1 MKRVSIASLG
11 AVCLIAGAAF
21 SSQIPVVANVFEGG
35 AAIAQNAK
43 KGQVQLRLAAAKK
56 VVSKDAQGNRKVS
69 WNGLN
74 NGAQVQPGDVLR
86 YSVTGA
92 NNGNKAVKNLAINQP
107 IPPGMIYV
115 RNSATVNSN
124 AGAKITYSID
134 GGKTYVANPTVQVK
148 SENGQ
153 VETRPAPDTAY
164 THIRWKFGNSVPA
177 QAKVEG
183 TYQVRVR

>member
-1 MKRVSIASLG
+1 MKRISIASLG
-11 AVCLIAGAAF
+11 AVALIAGAAF

-43 KGQVQLRLAAAKK
+43 KSQVQLRLEAAKK
-56 VVSKDAQGNRKVS
+56 VVQKDAQGNPKVS
-69 WNGLN
+69 WQGLN
-74 NGAQVQPGDVLR
+74 DGARVQPGDVLR

-107 IPPGMIYV
+107 IPSGMTYV
-115 RNSATVNSN
+115 LNSATVNSN

-134 GGKTYVANPTVQVK
+134 NGKTYVKNPTVQVK
-148 SENGQ
+148 LPNGE

-164 THIRWKFGNSVPA
+164 THIRWKFGDSVPA
-177 QAKVEG
+177 KAAVEG
-183 TYQVRVR
+183 TYQVKVR